1 MFKKLLFVLLVGSCF
16 SSLQA
21 QTLGIG
27 AQFGDPTGLSVRL
40 NNQGGINYD
49 IIASWDFEDYF
60 FANVH
65 GLWDKSL
72 MKSPNLSFFYGPGL
86 FIGIRDRESRK
97 DDVIAGLSGSIGLSL
112 YFNKRLE
119 LFAQV
124 NPRLVLVDE
133 TDGDVGGGI
142 GLRFYV
148 N

>member
-1 MFKKLLFVLLVGSCF
+1 MFKRLLFVLIAASCLT
-16 SSLQA
+16 SLQA

-27 AQFGDPTGLSVRL
+27 GQFGDPTGLSVRL

-49 IIASWDFEDYF
+49 ILASWDFDDYF
-60 FANVH
+60 FLNVH

-72 MKSPNLSFFYGPGL
+72 MKGPNLSFFYGPGIFL
-86 FIGIRDRESRK
+86 GIRDREQRD
-97 DDVIAGLSGSIGLSL
+97 DDVIAGLSGSLGLSL
-112 YFNKRLE
+112 YFNQKLE

-124 NPRLVLVDE
+124 NPRLVLIDE

-142 GLRFYV
+142 GLRFYI